1 MLDQTILFPYWL
13 TLKLRNRM
21 YNRGFILKSQKAE
34 LPTICVGNIAAGGTG
49 KTPHVEMVIRM
60 LAGIPEWCGKD
71 VAVLSRGYKRKSK
84 GFQQVMEDGSA
95 AFCGDEPLQIK
106 RNCPTATVA
115 VDNDRLEGCRILA
128 HPDLLSDPKHA
139 RTVDKTF
146 PRPEIVI
153 LDDAFQHR
161 KISPDVNIVLVDYN
175 HMPDRDHLLPL
186 GRLRDLP
193 ERLGEADI
201 LIVSKCPAYMTDEE
215 KVEAAARAGVRNYD
229 CSTCEGERRNGARQ
243 KLFFTFIAYES
254 PRPVFEG
261 ADTRYVYSKK
271 AILFTGIAKD
281 TPLRRY
287 LSDSYKLV
295 RTFSFPDHHAFTKG
309 DLRSIDSAIKAWPT
323 AAVATTQKDACR
335 MRDRKKNV
343 SPALQERLFEVPIR
357 VEFLSPEEKS
367 EFRETLAGLLRRS

>member
-1 MLDQTILFPYWL
+1 MLDQIILFPYWL

-34 LPTICVGNIAAGGTG
+34 LPSICVGNIAAGGTG
-49 KTPHVEMVIRM
+49 KTPHVEMIIHM

-115 VDNDRLEGCRILA
+115 VHNDRLEGCRILA

-335 MRDRKKNV
+335 MRDCKKNV

-357 VEFLSPEEKS
+357 VEFLSSEEMS

>member
-34 LPTICVGNIAAGGTG
+34 LPSICVGNIAAGGTG
-49 KTPHVEMVIRM
+49 KTPHVEMIIRM

-115 VDNDRLEGCRILA
+115 VHNDRLEGCRILA
-128 HPDLLSDPKHA
+128 HPEILSDPKHA

-229 CSTCEGERRNGARQ
+229 CSTCEGERRNGVRQ

-335 MRDRKKNV
+335 MRDCKKNV